1 MSKNLKKTSG
11 LKIKGHGGTFR
22 VIKSIQDGENTYHV
36 LESEQH
42 GSRAYNLI
50 LKNRTLVADKVDGLK
65 DAESRIAK
73 SISNQPKVDT
83 TIIHKATYA
92 DAIEGNNMLIENLR
106 RINEVYKSKGLDKE
120 FVESEELENIHKS
133 FDIQLQEYAE
143 KVTKGF
149 KPSTPKVYSPLVR
162 SKSNG
167 DTAKDVYDEQGI
179 DTEVPT
185 DENREP
191 TEDVQKV
198 ETGVPK
204 DVPEEDPVPKE
215 ENPEGGDA
223 IAPLEEEPVSTED
236 EFGDDL
242 DALIN
247 KARERN
253 VIKEHPEYSQPYSN
267 NFRITQMGGN
277 KMNINQMLQPQ
288 TTHTKQ

>member
-83 TIIHKATYA
+83 TIIHKATYG
-92 DAIEGNNMLIENLR
+92 DAIEGNMMLIQNLM
-106 RINEVYKSKGLDKE
+106 RINEVYKSKGTDKE
-120 FVESEELENIHKS
+120 FTESEEMMAIHKS
-133 FDIQLQEYAE
+133 FDAQIQEYTE
-143 KVTKGF
+143 RITKGF
-149 KPSTPKVYSPLVR
+149 QPSVYSPIVR

-179 DTEVPT
+179 DAEVPT
-185 DENREP
+185 DENQEP
-191 TEDVQKV
+191 SEDVQKV
-198 ETGVPK
+198 DTGVPEE
-204 DVPEEDPVPKE
+204 VPNTDPVPTE
-215 ENPEGGDA
+215 DNPEGGEA
-223 IAPLEEEPVSTED
+223 IAPLEADPVPTED

-242 DALIN
+242 DALIA

-253 VIKEHPEYSQPYSN
+253 VMREHPEYSQPYSN